1 MPNDVR
7 RILSLFAIEL
17 QEGPD
22 HSDIFCRF
30 PDHPIAALLAVLM
43 PHKAITVVVHCGHSL
58 SLHCCVLHSICLVHL
73 GTPAV
78 SEICSI
84 LTYLTVI
91 KTSILSYASA
101 LLIYLSD
108 SPPLLST
115 CFMGASHAP
124 IGSEILGADDGDFPG
139 VDPSCALFQPWPPII
154 SGCPPS

>member
-43 PHKAITVVVHCGHSL
+43 PHKAITVVVHCGYSL

-73 GTPAV
+73 ATPAV

-84 LTYLTVI
+84 LTYPTVI
-91 KTSILSYASA
+91 KTSILSYATVLSRKLASPIVNSVIGCAPWHRYSFSDMNA
-101 LLIYLSD
+101 LMM
-108 SPPLLST
+108 
-115 CFMGASHAP
+115 FR
-124 IGSEILGADDGDFPG
+124 
-139 VDPSCALFQPWPPII
+139 
-154 SGCPPS
+154 